1 MRLLDAQADGGRT
14 DGSRRS
20 VLLLGARPGVGAST
34 LAVHLAHMAQDR
46 LKQAHGARAMAN
58 GGKGAKVA
66 AAESGASLPLSSRV
80 ALMDLGW
87 PVGDCQLYLNIGGEF
102 DFSLSLIHI

>member
-1 MRLLDAQADGGRT
+1 M
-14 DGSRRS
+14 
-20 VLLLGARPGVGAST
+20 GAST